1 MKILPILLS
10 ILCLFSCAQRAA
22 TPGIQLLSRDA
33 QGLLSLEADGEGYLK
48 AGAEKDVKQRVLK
61 RLLYDGIA
69 HREITAV
76 RLPMID
82 RSKLSSTQAE
92 TLDNLLS
99 GDEIDRFFTD
109 VQWLTNPVW
118 VPNVKKLQRYKLTL
132 NYDLFRRELE
142 SNGVIRKFGI

>member
-1 MKILPILLS
+1 MKFHITLLG
-10 ILCLFSCAQRAA
+10 ILCLFACARRAA

-33 QGLLSLEADGEGYLK
+33 QGLLTLEADGEGYLR

-61 RLLYDGIA
+61 RILYDGIA
-69 HREITAV
+69 HNEISAV

-82 RSKLSSTQAE
+82 RSKLSSNQMDA
-92 TLDNLLS
+92 LDNLLS
-99 GDEIDRFFTD
+99 GDEIDRFFTE
-109 VQWLTNPVW
+109 VNWLTNPVW

-142 SNGVIRKFGI
+142 AKGVIRKFGF